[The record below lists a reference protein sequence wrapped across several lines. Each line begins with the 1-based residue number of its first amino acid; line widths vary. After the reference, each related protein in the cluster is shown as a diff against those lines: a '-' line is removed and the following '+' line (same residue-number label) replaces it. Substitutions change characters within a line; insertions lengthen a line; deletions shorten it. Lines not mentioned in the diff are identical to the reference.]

1 MKKRTLLFYL
11 TFLSNVVFSQDVFSS
26 AFSEIKNDL
35 VSWDPIRGE
44 WLATSILA
52 MKDNATIP
60 DRTFPEE
67 YTPYEM
73 LTMIPLQKRK
83 EIAEKVARQQSTQ
96 NTQFSREWNFVN
108 LFFNHSFCEPSIG
121 RSYGDPHLNSFDNA
135 SYSFQTVGEFVLS
148 KSKVIPFEVQVRQM
162 PQDQSFSLNNAVAMN
177 VGGDR
182 LSFYTDEKPDN
193 QKQAFRLNGAGMQ
206 LSGRTYF
213 LPKGGTIR
221 LEGRNYIVSWPTG
234 ESVIIDNRASRA
246 MTFVN
251 ITVQVFKCDE
261 NQYEGLLGNLNGNQN
276 DDFNGRDNNR
286 QRPVFISS
294 YGNFGLEQ
302 ATAIAEKEYLNFLA
316 RDFADDWRVNDQST
330 LFDYSIGES
339 TASFTDRS
347 FPYIHYT
354 LYDLPLDRQN
364 SARRRCEEMGIS
376 QAEMNGCIYDQG
388 FLNIPPNP
396 IPNPSRPTSGG
407 TMQKLNYPAL
417 NTNQGLIMNEI
428 NKGDGSTK
436 PLTIEKPQEIEREIN
451 QNERGNQ
458 EEIIKVPNVITIP
471 KPVRT
476 EPSKPVSPSKPI
488 QNTTPIKKEIKGKG

>member
-1 MKKRTLLFYL
+1 MKRITLFFYL
-11 TFLSNVVFSQDVFSS
+11 TFLSNVVYSQDVFSS
-26 AFSEIKNDL
+26 AFLEIKNDL

-44 WLATSILA
+44 WLASSILA
-52 MKDNATIP
+52 MKDNANIP

-83 EIAEKVARQQSTQ
+83 EIAEKFASQQHTQ
-96 NTQFSREWNFVN
+96 NTPQFSREWNFVN

-148 KSKVIPFEVQVRQM
+148 KSKAIPFEVQVRQL
-162 PQDQSFSLNNAVAMN
+162 PQDQSFSLNSAVSMN

-193 QKQAFRLNGAGMQ
+193 QKQSFRLNGAGMQ

-221 LEGRNYIVSWPTG
+221 LEGINYIVSWPTG
-234 ESVIIDNRASRA
+234 ESVIIDNRSTAK
-246 MTFVN
+246 MKFVN

-261 NQYEGLLGNLNGNQN
+261 NQYEGLLGNLNGNHN

-286 QRPVFISS
+286 QTPVFTSS
-294 YGNFGLEQ
+294 YGNLGFQQ
-302 ATAIAEKEYLNFLA
+302 ANVIAEKEYLNFLA
-316 RDFADDWRVNDQST
+316 RDFADDWRLTDQTT

-339 TASFTDRS
+339 TSSFTDRS
-347 FPYIHYT
+347 FPYVHYT
-354 LYDLPLDRQN
+354 LNDIPQDRQN

-376 QAEMNGCIYDQG
+376 LAEMNGCIYDQG

-417 NTNQGLIMNEI
+417 NTNQGLFM
-428 NKGDGSTK
+428 NKGDENTK
-436 PLTIEKPQEIEREIN
+436 PSTIEKPREIEREIN

-458 EEIIKVPNVITIP
+458 EEIIKVPNVIIIP

-476 EPSKPVSPSKPI
+476 APSKPVSPSKPI

>member
-1 MKKRTLLFYL
+1 MK
-11 TFLSNVVFSQDVFSS
+11 
-26 AFSEIKNDL
+26 
-35 VSWDPIRGE
+35 
-44 WLATSILA
+44 
-52 MKDNATIP
+52 
-60 DRTFPEE
+60 
-67 YTPYEM
+67 
-73 LTMIPLQKRK
+73 
-83 EIAEKVARQQSTQ
+83 
-96 NTQFSREWNFVN
+96 
-108 LFFNHSFCEPSIG
+108 
-121 RSYGDPHLNSFDNA
+121 
-135 SYSFQTVGEFVLS
+135 
-148 KSKVIPFEVQVRQM
+148 
-162 PQDQSFSLNNAVAMN
+162 
-177 VGGDR
+177 
-182 LSFYTDEKPDN
+182 
-193 QKQAFRLNGAGMQ
+193 
-206 LSGRTYF
+206 
-213 LPKGGTIR
+213 
-221 LEGRNYIVSWPTG
+221 
-234 ESVIIDNRASRA
+234 
-246 MTFVN
+246 FVN

-316 RDFADDWRVNDQST
+316 RDFADDWRINDQTT

-428 NKGDGSTK
+428 NKGDGTTK

>member
-1 MKKRTLLFYL
+1 MKRRTLFFYL
-11 TFLSNVVFSQDVFSS
+11 TFLSNVIFAQDLFPS

-52 MKDNATIP
+52 MNDNATIP

-148 KSKVIPFEVQVRQM
+148 KSKVIPFEVQVRQL
-162 PQDQSFSLNNAVAMN
+162 PQDQSFSLNSAVSMN

-182 LSFYTDEKPDN
+182 LSFYTAEKPDN
-193 QKQAFRLNGAGMQ
+193 QKQAFRLNGVGTQ

-251 ITVQVFKCDE
+251 ITVQVFKCDQ
-261 NQYEGLLGNLNGNQN
+261 NQYEGLLGNLNGDHN
-276 DDFNGRDNNR
+276 DDFNGRDNKR
-286 QRPVFISS
+286 QTPVFTSS
-294 YGNFGLEQ
+294 YGNLGFQQ
-302 ATAIAEKEYLNFLA
+302 ASVIAEKEYLNFLA
-316 RDFADDWRVNDQST
+316 RDFADDWRVNDQTT
-330 LFDYSIGES
+330 LFDYSFGES
-339 TASFTDRS
+339 TTSFTDRS
-347 FPYIHYT
+347 FPYVHYT
-354 LYDLPLDRQN
+354 LNDIPLDRQN

-388 FLNIPPNP
+388 FLNIAPNP
-396 IPNPSRPTSGG
+396 IPNPSRPSSGG
-407 TMQKLNYPAL
+407 TLQKLNYPAL

-428 NKGDGSTK
+428 NKGDGTTK

-458 EEIIKVPNVITIP
+458 EEIIKVPNIITIP

-488 QNTTPIKKEIKGKG
+488 QNTTPIKKDIKGKG

>member
-1 MKKRTLLFYL
+1 MKRTTILFFL
-11 TFLSNVVFSQDVFSS
+11 TFVGNIVFSQDLFSS

-52 MKDNATIP
+52 MKDNANIP

-83 EIAEKVARQQSTQ
+83 EIAEKVARQQGIPHT
-96 NTQFSREWNFVN
+96 NLSREWSFVN
-108 LFFNHSFCEPSIG
+108 LFFNHSFCEQTMG

-148 KSKVIPFEVQVRQM
+148 KSKIIPFEVQARQM

-182 LSFYTDEKPDN
+182 LSFYADEKPDN
-193 QKQAFRLNGAGMQ
+193 QKQAFRLNGEGTQ
-206 LSGRTYF
+206 LLGRTYF

-234 ESVIIDNRASRA
+234 ESVIIDNRASGT

-251 ITVQVFKCDE
+251 ITVQVFKCDQ
-261 NQYEGLLGNLNGNQN
+261 NQYEGLLGNLNGNHL
-276 DDFNGRDNNR
+276 DDFNGRDINR
-286 QRPVFISS
+286 QTPIFTSS
-294 YGNFGLEQ
+294 YGNLGFQQ
-302 ATAIAEKEYLNFLA
+302 ASVIAEKEYLNFLA
-316 RDFADDWRVNDQST
+316 RDFADDWRVTDQTT
-330 LFDYSIGES
+330 LFDYTIGES
-339 TASFTDRS
+339 TASFTDRT

-354 LYDLPLDRQN
+354 LNDIPQDRQN

-407 TMQKLNYPAL
+407 IMQKLNYPAL
-417 NTNQGLIMNEI
+417 NTNQGLFMNEI
-428 NKGDGSTK
+428 HKGDENTK
-436 PLTIEKPQEIEREIN
+436 PLTIEKPEGIEREIN

-458 EEIIKVPNVITIP
+458 EEIIRVPNVILNP

-476 EPSKPVSPSKPI
+476 EPSKPI
-488 QNTTPIKKEIKGKG
+488 QNTTPIKKEIKGKGKG